1 MREIDL
7 DRFAAAH
14 AAGATV
20 IDVREPFEY
29 AAGHIAGARL
39 LPLAQLPQ
47 LADDLASG
55 APVYVICA
63 SGNRSLAAADYLWMR
78 GIDAWSVAGGT
89 SAWRRSGRPV
99 TQRTG
104 SRVA

>member
-1 MREIDL
+1 MREVNL
-7 DRFAAAH
+7 DKFAAAH
-14 AAGATV
+14 ADGAVV

-29 AAGHIAGARL
+29 AAGHVPGARL
-39 LPLAQLPQ
+39 LPLAQVPQ
-47 LADDLASG
+47 YVGELAG
-55 APVYVICA
+55 RAPVYVICA
-63 SGNRSLAAADYLWMR
+63 TGNRSLAAAEFLSVN
-78 GIDAWSVAGGT
+78 GVDAWSVAGGT